1 MITLKYI
8 RIENQQIARCHNG
21 SEAAE
26 IINYQVPRNI
36 HELVKRMDRYLYR
49 KYQLSMKSNE
59 IKESYLPKKQGGEEV
74 LCKGSY

>member
-49 KYQLSMKSNE
+49 KYQLS
-59 IKESYLPKKQGGEEV
+59 G
-74 LCKGSY
+74 